1 MGGSVPSQGRVELCY
16 KGHWGT
22 ICGQYGDI
30 STYTNVIC
38 RQLGYSPYNAV
49 TYYYYGQGS
58 GGIFLY
64 TPTLLCIGNEKT
76 LLDCYHPPIGYHECG
91 SHSTDIGV
99 TCQGVCFNVECISVT
114 FSHNSLVNAINIS
127 QCTSGEIRLVGG
139 STNYEGRV
147 EFCIGDTWFALC
159 GYPWSWD
166 STDAAVLCDQF
177 GLQSSGTYILVLM
190 N

>member
-1 MGGSVPSQGRVELCY
+1 MELCY

-99 TCQGVCFNVECISVT
+99 TCQGVYFNVECISVT